1 MERFLP
7 LAPEQ
12 MTQAQLNVAESIAS
26 GPRGSLEGPFKTWL
40 RSPELADRLQ
50 KVGEYIRFHS
60 SLPKRLNEFAILIVA
75 REWQASFEWFIHEPA
90 AVAADLA
97 SSITG
102 QLRDGNRPDGMRDDE
117 TLVYDF
123 CTQLLRQHQVSDA
136 MYEAAVG
143 RFGEQGVVD
152 LIGAVGYYSTVAM
165 TLNVAQVM
173 PPGGEPAIP
182 PPSVPG

>member
-1 MERFLP
+1 M
-7 LAPEQ
+7 
-12 MTQAQLNVAESIAS
+12 
-26 GPRGSLEGPFKTWL
+26 
-40 RSPELADRLQ
+40 
-50 KVGEYIRFHS
+50 
-60 SLPKRLNEFAILIVA
+60 A